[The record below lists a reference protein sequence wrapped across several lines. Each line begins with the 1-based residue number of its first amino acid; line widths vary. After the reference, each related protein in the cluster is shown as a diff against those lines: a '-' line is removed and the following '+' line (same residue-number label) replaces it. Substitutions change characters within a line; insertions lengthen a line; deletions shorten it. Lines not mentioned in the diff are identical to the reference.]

1 MKILGRATTLGEI
14 DKIRR
19 MKYESIHSMIP
30 IYSQTSR
37 VMTQDGHLE
46 FVQIQFVSPVDS
58 DTIAEQLNRYVI
70 APVVATLPSTPQSL
84 FLVQKAMP
92 SPRQIGY
99 LPSGMEIIIGDI
111 TQNNDKNVTF
121 WTLSHN
127 LRRGACW
134 AGRQGLEL
142 YLHLYQD
149 WSFE

>member
-1 MKILGRATTLGEI
+1 
-14 DKIRR
+14 
-19 MKYESIHSMIP
+19 
-30 IYSQTSR
+30 
-37 VMTQDGHLE
+37 MTQDGHLE

-111 TQNNDKNVTF
+111 TNQQLRLDQKPKDDRTLAWPYVPINGEANDLEKEIRKQGFEGPINI
-121 WTLSHN
+121 
-127 LRRGACW
+127 RR
-134 AGRQGLEL
+134 E
-142 YLHLYQD
+142 
-149 WSFE
+149 